1 MCSHAG
7 VVAFDLPLSIEAPSL
22 ARSLVAA
29 HACPEHAKEA
39 VEAAQLV
46 ATELATCAVLY
57 GKPPITLELECSTSE
72 LTVAV
77 SHSAVGAPVHDV
89 PVDEDGGLRSALL
102 GRFTQAWGIDH
113 TAEGRRLWGRLPTG
127 AQLLGADPGAEASR
141 GPAA

>member
-7 VVAFDLPLSIEAPSL
+7 VAAFDLPPSIEAPSR
-22 ARSLVAA
+22 ARALVAE
-29 HACPEHAKEA
+29 HACPEHAKES

-57 GKPPITLELECSTSE
+57 GKPPVTLELECSGSE

-77 SHSAVGAPVHDV
+77 SHSAVGAPVNDV

-102 GRFTQAWGIDH
+102 GRLTQAWGIEH
-113 TAEGRRLWGRLPTG
+113 TADGRRLWGRLATG
-127 AQLLGADPGAEASR
+127 AALVRVDPGTEARR

>member
-1 MCSHAG
+1 MCTCAG
-7 VVAFDLPLSIEAPSL
+7 VAVFDLPWSIEAPSL
-22 ARSLVAA
+22 ARSLVAE
-29 HACPEHAKEA
+29 HACRVHAKGS

-57 GKPPITLELECSTSE
+57 GRPPVTLELECSESE
-72 LTVAV
+72 LTVTV

-102 GRFTQAWGIDH
+102 GRLTQAWGIEQTSD
-113 TAEGRRLWGRLPTG
+113 GRRLWGRLATG
-127 AQLLGADPGAEASR
+127 TAMIVTDPEAATRR